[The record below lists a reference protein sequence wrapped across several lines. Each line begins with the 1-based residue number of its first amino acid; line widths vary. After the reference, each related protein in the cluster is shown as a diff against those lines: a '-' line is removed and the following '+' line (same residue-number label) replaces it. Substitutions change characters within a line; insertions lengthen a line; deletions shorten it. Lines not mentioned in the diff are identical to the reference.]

1 MEMEPTRENLSAFV
15 DGELPPR
22 EMERI
27 AALLATRPDLDAWVK
42 RQETLR
48 AGIRNSLSDLAA
60 APPSEKLMRVI
71 ETAPIS
77 WRWRL
82 QQIWRGTAIKV
93 LAPAGVALAMGLLI
107 GIGLTPPG
115 DIASRGGQVVAQGAL
130 ASALD
135 KGLASEG
142 APASGP
148 RIGITFRDRD
158 GRYCRSFDTDAQSG
172 FACHG
177 NMGWG
182 IAMLAARPNGES
194 SGPYHMAGSEMPD
207 VIRAAIAASIQGEP
221 FDGTAEKTARDSGW
235 R

>member
-1 MEMEPTRENLSAFV
+1 MEPTRENLSAFI
-15 DGELPPR
+15 DGELPPK

-42 RQETLR
+42 QQEMLR
-48 AGIRNSLSDLAA
+48 AGIKTAFSDLVTAR
-60 APPSEKLMRVI
+60 PPEALIRAV

-82 QQIWRGTAIKV
+82 QQAWRGTALRTWI
-93 LAPAGVALAMGLLI
+93 PAGVALAAGLLI

-115 DIASRGGQVVAQGAL
+115 DIASRGGLIVAQGAL

-148 RIGITFRDRD
+148 RIGVTFKDRD
-158 GRYCRSFDTDAQSG
+158 GRYCRSFDTDGQSG
-172 FACHG
+172 FACHEG
-177 NMGWG
+177 AGWG
-182 IAMLAARPNGES
+182 IAMLAARPHAES

-207 VIRAAIAASIQGEP
+207 IMRAAIAARIQGEP
-221 FDGTAEKTARDSGW
+221 FDKTAEKAARDRGW
-235 R
+235 Q